1 MVAEMTNMYQHLVSL
16 KGNTMAVSKKSP
28 KSVAPAA
35 KCCKGGKCAVK
46 AKAKK

>member
-1 MVAEMTNMYQHLVSL
+1 MVAEVGSMYQQPVFL
-16 KGNTMAVSKKSP
+16 KGNTMAVAKKSP